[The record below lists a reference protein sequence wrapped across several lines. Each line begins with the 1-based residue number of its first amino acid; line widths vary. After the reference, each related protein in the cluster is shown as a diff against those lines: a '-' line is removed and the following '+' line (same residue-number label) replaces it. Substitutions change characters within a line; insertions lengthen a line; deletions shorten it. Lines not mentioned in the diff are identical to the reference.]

1 MQPLRNIIQ
10 EWQGF
15 EKYNCNAF
23 SFDFFRG
30 HFALL
35 KHVLIETRHLY
46 NHIFFV
52 SFIVHVHGFLLN
64 VNFKRNNCQIIR
76 HFLFLIGYN
85 FIYELLP
92 NQHDAIYISHYGVN
106 LFFFRHT
113 RITFLSSSF
122 VFTFLIFTFS
132 AGSDYLQNLE
142 PFNKE
147 STHYSSRT
155 NKRIW

>member
-1 MQPLRNIIQ
+1 MMIPPYQTPFENAWDSSDQCCKILVAMQPLRNIIQ

-106 LFFFRHT
+106 LFFVFVT
-113 RITFLSSSF
+113 RVLLFCHQVSFLLF
-122 VFTFLIFTFS
+122 
-132 AGSDYLQNLE
+132 
-142 PFNKE
+142 
-147 STHYSSRT
+147 
-155 NKRIW
+155 

>member
-64 VNFKRNNCQIIR
+64 LNFKRNNCQIIR

-106 LFFFRHT
+106 PF
-113 RITFLSSSF
+113 F
-122 VFTFLIFTFS
+122 VFVTRVLLFCHQVSFLLF
-132 AGSDYLQNLE
+132 
-142 PFNKE
+142 
-147 STHYSSRT
+147 
-155 NKRIW
+155 

>member
-85 FIYELLP
+85 FIYELLS

-106 LFFFRHT
+106 LFFLT
-113 RITFLSSSF
+113 DCLTI
-122 VFTFLIFTFS
+122 IFNYT
-132 AGSDYLQNLE
+132 
-142 PFNKE
+142 K
-147 STHYSSRT
+147 
-155 NKRIW
+155 